1 MKNMVKVEY
10 TPRPFTDCEW
20 IDSMNPVDVLNF
32 MFEANHNYTPKL
44 LAEARLVLE
53 NGDREEKEFMSNLLD
68 VHQEHLIAAKTVSQW
83 FVEESKKHIVMME
96 ETDDEVIIT
105 YDSVNNW
112 FDTDIH
118 KIEFYKDEDVHEI
131 KDQLKSLGL
140 PVSGRKEVISIRLY
154 DALFGDG
161 EE

>member
-1 MKNMVKVEY
+1 MVTVDY
-10 TPRPFTDCEW
+10 TPRPFTNCEW
-20 IDSMNPVDVLNF
+20 IDEKNPIDVLNF
-32 MFEANHNYTPKL
+32 MYEANRNFTPKL
-44 LAEARLVLE
+44 LAEAREILE
-53 NGDREEKEFMSNLLD
+53 NGNGEEKKFMSELLD
-68 VHQEHLIAAKTVSQW
+68 VHQEHLVAAQTVSRW
-83 FVEESKKHIVMME
+83 FMEESKKHIVMME

-118 KIEFYKDEDVHEI
+118 KIEFYKNEDVHEI